1 MPSMKVL
8 TTLFLNC
15 LFLLHVTSLYAAEST
30 NQSNSSVTKPLPSRE
45 QLIASNYPD
54 EQVIW
59 LNADTQQ
66 GLLIHHPNTFEKNY
80 GKILVV
86 SDSGS
91 TTKTPGF
98 NKKISQDLPSLGWN
112 VYHLYQPQTDQL
124 DNSSISNQVD
134 FKVQMNQALN
144 IVLQSSNYKT
154 YILVKNDAITAF
166 FSLIDSQPTTIDG
179 VIIVASQSMDFSSEK
194 NLNNLIKLTV
204 PIYVYTP
211 SNTSD
216 QTKSWLI
223 NLKKR
228 SKQPFTHY
236 KMPNHYLIDSDAA
249 FFANRIHGWLKTQ
262 TQSSQ

>member
-1 MPSMKVL
+1 
-8 TTLFLNC
+8 
-15 LFLLHVTSLYAAEST
+15 
-30 NQSNSSVTKPLPSRE
+30 
-45 QLIASNYPD
+45 
-54 EQVIW
+54 
-59 LNADTQQ
+59 
-66 GLLIHHPNTFEKNY
+66 
-80 GKILVV
+80 
-86 SDSGS
+86 
-91 TTKTPGF
+91 
-98 NKKISQDLPSLGWN
+98 
-112 VYHLYQPQTDQL
+112 
-124 DNSSISNQVD
+124 
-134 FKVQMNQALN
+134 
-144 IVLQSSNYKT
+144 
-154 YILVKNDAITAF
+154 
-166 FSLIDSQPTTIDG
+166 
-179 VIIVASQSMDFSSEK
+179 MDFSSEK